1 MKHLDFYFSLE
12 PQHARGAIPPSGC
25 HLESSRAALPRR
37 RLTSLP
43 EDSEALRLLRR
54 CLHSLGSR
62 RWPLGGEPTDRKE
75 RQQRLG
81 RTAEA
86 AAGADAIVHLGAL
99 GSVPRSV
106 SDPIASHAANAT
118 GTLMVLEA
126 ARREGAYV
134 TAASS
139 SSVYGS
145 VPDLPRTEEQPTRPM
160 SPYAA
165 SKLATEGYV
174 LAFGSSYGMA
184 TLPFRFF
191 NVYGPRQ
198 SAGHVYAAVI
208 PVFIDAA
215 LRGDPLPLNGDGLQS
230 RDFTFVDT
238 VTWVLADA
246 VHRKVTS
253 DRPVNLAIGANMT
266 LLDLI
271 AELER
276 LLGRELPIERRPSRV
291 GDVRAS
297 QSKPDLLRKLF
308 PEVPVVPFE
317 QGLAATLEWF
327 RSQPGY
333 AG

>member
-1 MKHLDFYFSLE
+1 MRVLVTG
-12 PQHARGAIPPSGC
+12 GAGFIGSN
-25 HLESSRAALPRR
+25 LVR
-37 RLTSLP
+37 RLLADGDSVAVIDDLSTGYEHNISGLP
-43 EDSEALRLLRR
+43 IDFIRGSILDPGAL
-54 CLHSLGSR
+54 
-62 RWPLGGEPTDRKE
+62 T
-75 RQQRLG
+75 
-81 RTAEA
+81 EA

-99 GSVPRSV
+99 GSVPRSI
-106 SDPIASHAANAT
+106 SDPVASHAANAT

-174 LAFGSSYGMA
+174 LAFGSSYDME
-184 TLPFRFF
+184 TLPLRCF

-198 SAGHVYAAVI
+198 SAGHAYAAVI

-215 LRGDPLPLNGDGLQS
+215 LRGEPLPLHGDGLQS
-230 RDFTFVDT
+230 RDFTYVDT

-246 VHRKVTS
+246 VHRRVTS
-253 DRPVNLAIGANMT
+253 DRPVNLAIGANVT

-276 LLGRELPIERRPSRV
+276 LLGRPLAVKPQPARV

-297 QSKPDLLRKLF
+297 QSKPDMLRELF
-308 PEVPVVPFE
+308 PDVPVVPFE
-317 QGLAATLEWF
+317 QGLAATVAWF
-327 RSQPGY
+327 AEQPEY
-333 AG
+333 SDSLFTAPDSAG